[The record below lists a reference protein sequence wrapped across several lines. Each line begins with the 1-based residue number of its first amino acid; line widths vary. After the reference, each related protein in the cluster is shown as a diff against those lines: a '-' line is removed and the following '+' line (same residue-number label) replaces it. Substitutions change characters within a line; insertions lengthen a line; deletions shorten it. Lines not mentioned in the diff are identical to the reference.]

1 MKIVVLGAN
10 GFIGSNLTKYL
21 KNNYEKFP
29 YDELIEVTDIDYFLS
44 SNWDLLRDSV
54 LIDCVGVKPF
64 YYMQGDT
71 FSRND
76 SLYFSLISRYNQLV
90 NFCVKT
96 NSNFIFIS
104 SGGSVYGR
112 YRGEPW
118 KETDL
123 VNPVDAYGKACHD
136 VENLIKTSNGIVVRG
151 SNIYGAL
158 KRNRQGQGIITELL
172 ISYLTDSKIRILN
185 NGQTVRDYLYIDDFI
200 NALCNIAFNFKRS
213 PNVVNLSSGVGLNQL
228 ELIEVF
234 KNSLTRQKMPQLDS
248 LIDLTSKSYDLIDIN
263 VLNPQL
269 YISIFGEINSI
280 DISLGI
286 NNMINKLF
294 INK

>member
-29 YDELIEVTDIDYFLS
+29 YEELIDVTDVEYFLS

-71 FSRND
+71 FSRNE

-90 NFCVKT
+90 DFCVKT

-123 VNPVDAYGKACHD
+123 VNPVDAYGKACND
-136 VENLIKTSNGIVVRG
+136 IENLITSSNGIVVRG

-172 ISYLTDSKIRILN
+172 LSYLAASKIKILN
-185 NGQTVRDYLYIDDFI
+185 NGQTVRDYLHIDDFI
-200 NALCNIAFNFKRS
+200 NALGNIAFGFKQS
-213 PNVVNLSSGVGLNQL
+213 PQIINLSSGVGLNQL

-234 KNSLTRQKMPQLDS
+234 NHCLKTRKMPLLDS
-248 LIDLTSKSYDLIDIN
+248 NVELKSDSYDLININ

-269 YISIFGEINSI
+269 YISIFGEFRNV

-286 NNMINKLF
+286 NNMINKLVTH
-294 INK
+294 K

>member
-29 YDELIEVTDIDYFLS
+29 YEELIEVTDIEYFLS

-64 YYMQGDT
+64 YYMQGET

-76 SLYFSLISRYNQLV
+76 SLYLSLISRYSQLV

-104 SGGSVYGR
+104 SGGSVYGS

-118 KETDL
+118 KETDI
-123 VNPVDAYGKACHD
+123 VKPVDAYGKACHD

-158 KRNRQGQGIITELL
+158 KRNRQGQGIITEFL
-172 ISYLTDSKIRILN
+172 ISYLTNSKIRILN

-200 NALCNIAFNFKRS
+200 NALCNIVFYFKQS
-213 PNVVNLSSGVGLNQL
+213 PNVINLSSGVGLNQL

-234 KNSLTRQKMPQLDS
+234 NNSLASLKMPQLDS
-248 LIDLTSKSYDLIDIN
+248 LIDLTSDSYDLIDIN

>member
-29 YDELIEVTDIDYFLS
+29 YEELIEVTDIEYFLS

-64 YYMQGDT
+64 YYMQGET

-76 SLYFSLISRYNQLV
+76 SLYLSLISRYNQLV

-104 SGGSVYGR
+104 SGGSVYGS

-118 KETDL
+118 KETDI
-123 VNPVDAYGKACHD
+123 VKPVDAYGKACHD

-158 KRNRQGQGIITELL
+158 KRNRQGQGIITEFL
-172 ISYLTDSKIRILN
+172 ISYLTNSKIRILN

-200 NALCNIAFNFKRS
+200 NALCNIVFYFKQS
-213 PNVVNLSSGVGLNQL
+213 PNVINLSSGVGLNQL

-234 KNSLTRQKMPQLDS
+234 NNSLASLKMPQLDS
-248 LIDLTSKSYDLIDIN
+248 LIDLTSDSYDLIDIN

-269 YISIFGEINSI
+269 YISFFGEINSI